1 MFTSLRGKIVV
12 SSKSHDVHAEKI
24 ASLREQLA
32 REKENLE
39 NMSQSQRCA
48 QENLG
53 VKSQAAATTE
63 LREKTARAMKNFL
76 STPWPLSTWKAML
89 PFYDAYRK
97 EGGME
102 SKVMIRTFQ
111 HHWQKRM
118 EEIGQVLDFQITDVA
133 DR

>member
-1 MFTSLRGKIVV
+1 
-12 SSKSHDVHAEKI
+12 
-24 ASLREQLA
+24 
-32 REKENLE
+32 
-39 NMSQSQRCA
+39 MSQSQRCA

-76 STPWPLSTWKAML
+76 STPWPLSTRKAML

-102 SKVMIRTFQ
+102 SKVMIRTGKSGWRRLAKFS
-111 HHWQKRM
+111 
-118 EEIGQVLDFQITDVA
+118 IS
-133 DR
+133 

>member
-1 MFTSLRGKIVV
+1 MGGAIGQRERKLGKHVA
-12 SSKSHDVHAEKI
+12 KSTMCP
-24 ASLREQLA
+24 RESW
-32 REKENLE
+32 R
-39 NMSQSQRCA
+39 
-48 QENLG
+48 QEP
-53 VKSQAAATTE
+53 ATTE

-118 EEIGQVLDFQITDVA
+118 EEIGQVLDFQI
-133 DR
+133 